1 MNNRILEQKSR
12 VIVDFGPTTI
22 IILSEIILIILKIL
36 NYINFSWELILSPIL
51 LAVLG
56 AVLILLVTLITVIKN
71 HIF

>member
-1 MNNRILEQKSR
+1 MNNRNLEQKSR
-12 VIVDFGPTTI
+12 VIIDFGPTTI

-56 AVLILLVTLITVIKN
+56 AVLILLVTLINVIK
-71 HIF
+71 HHLF

>member
-1 MNNRILEQKSR
+1 MNNRNLEQKSR
-12 VIVDFGPTTI
+12 VIIDFGPTTI